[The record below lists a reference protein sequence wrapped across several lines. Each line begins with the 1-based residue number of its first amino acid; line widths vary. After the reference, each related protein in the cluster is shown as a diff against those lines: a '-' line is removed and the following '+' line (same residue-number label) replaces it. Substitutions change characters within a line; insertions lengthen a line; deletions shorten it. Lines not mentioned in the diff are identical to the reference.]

1 MKKNILILLSL
12 ITFTAMAQTK
22 GKFEVLDLKDFK
34 LHVYY
39 TNDALNDA
47 SYIVEG
53 KNGLITL
60 EQPLFKDNLAE
71 FDAYVASLNKPVQT
85 IITDYHVGGTGN
97 HDIVMAEGMSAFTKG
112 ATYDGM
118 MRNFAEI
125 FGDAIVP
132 LPTGKAEEIKFGSKQ
147 TWDNI
152 EFYFDKG
159 ASTDFPAASII
170 IGNKVYYTHWTPV
183 KAHISYLQ
191 ISSPAAIDAEIAEAE
206 KALKSG
212 CEYFIGGH
220 DGATGRESVEFKID
234 YLKKMKQILRENST
248 AERFI
253 SAMTQTFP
261 SLPGKNNL
269 TDLAK
274 ALYKH

>member
-1 MKKNILILLSL
+1 M
-12 ITFTAMAQTK
+12 
-22 GKFEVLDLKDFK
+22 
-34 LHVYY
+34 
-39 TNDALNDA
+39 
-47 SYIVEG
+47 
-53 KNGLITL
+53 
-60 EQPLFKDNLAE
+60 P
-71 FDAYVASLNKPVQT
+71 
-85 IITDYHVGGTGN
+85 
-97 HDIVMAEGMSAFTKG
+97 AFTKG
-112 ATYDGM
+112 VTYDGM

-152 EFYFDKG
+152 VFYFDKG

-170 IGNKVYYTHWTPV
+170 IENKVYYTHWTPV

-220 DGATGRESVEFKID
+220 DGATERESVEFKID

-261 SLPGKNNL
+261 SLPGENNL